1 MGICSVFPV
10 TDMWYIPIMRAAIN
24 IEILSAAAC
33 SETPA
38 SMTMDPMK
46 TPARRPSESD
56 RNGARGDAYDGSIKK
71 CDCAS
76 FHTHNQAS
84 DTLSSVDQP

>member
-1 MGICSVFPV
+1 
-10 TDMWYIPIMRAAIN
+10 MRAAIN

-38 SMTMDPMK
+38 SMTIDPIK

-56 RNGARGDAYDGSIKK
+56 KNGAKGEACNGWMK
-71 CDCAS
+71 A
-76 FHTHNQAS
+76 
-84 DTLSSVDQP
+84 